1 MNNRN
6 KIIEISS
13 YLILIGLNLL
23 IFFKLRNFDINL
35 NIPIMYAGDFLLTIS
50 VFKQILLGEFPIIGI
65 PTSELLSSP
74 NILEFGD
81 YPSPMMSVWLFVK
94 LIFFFTNDIFF
105 AMNIFILSSFILNP
119 LAMYYVLR
127 RFRVNILITI
137 VVATL
142 YNFVPFH
149 FFRLSH
155 TLYIGYFLLPI
166 LTYFL
171 LLMLSKKPLFYKYS
185 TSGKYSFDFSKK
197 NIFIMIV
204 LLFSSTWNY
213 YYTFFFLVLV
223 GIVMLIKLI
232 EQKNRYFF
240 YSGLIVIG
248 LSVTPFF
255 INMLPYKL
263 YTIENGKNMQVAQRG
278 IGESEVHGLKISQLL
293 LPVDGHRIKILSNL
307 KEQYILSTPLNHENR
322 TSTLGIIGSIGFL
335 LLITYL
341 LVQTKS
347 ASILKKLSYLNISAV
362 MFATIGGFGAIFAL
376 LVTPALRG
384 YNRISILIATFTLI
398 AFALALNY
406 IIKKYRIES
415 WKLVLICLFIL
426 GIGLYDQIPK
436 GMTLKPSEY
445 SKILFESDKKFIK
458 EIEKLHDLSTQGMVM
473 QYPYMS
479 YPEHPPIVNM
489 GDYSQIVGY
498 LHSDILK
505 WSYGAVRGR
514 ETDNWITSLNN
525 EPLKK
530 QIEILKSSG
539 FTGIYI
545 DRRGYEDSAHAI
557 EKHLE
562 EQLNIKPLVSDDK
575 LKSFFKM
582 TPTGYKVYKFNY
594 PPEFT
599 YGFYGWEGNYGS
611 FGWTSGNTALKV
623 YNYENRTSQYDLS
636 MKLGTLKPREVE
648 IFFNNKSIYKEKLVP
663 GNLKEIELTLNLE
676 PEENIIEFKTDFS
689 AERPGNG
696 DSRKLAFSIQSFKCQ
711 LNIK

>member
-1 MNNRN
+1 MTSI
-6 KIIEISS
+6 KTMS
-13 YLILIGLNLL
+13 YYGVLVLINLL
-23 IFFKLRNFDINL
+23 LFFIL
-35 NIPIMYAGDFLLTIS
+35 NGRSFNMSVPLLYSGDFLPTIALI
-50 VFKQILLGEFPIIGI
+50 KQIITGELPFFGY
-65 PTSELLSSP
+65 PTSELMSAP
-74 NILEFGD
+74 GKLEFAD
-81 YPSPMMSVWLFVK
+81 FPVPILSVW
-94 LIFFFTNDIFF
+94 IFIQWISIFTDNHFLVL
-105 AMNIFILSSFILNP
+105 NIFILSSFILNP

-127 RFRVNILITI
+127 RFRVNILIAI

-149 FFRLSH
+149 FFRLGH

-185 TSGKYSFDFSKK
+185 TNGKYSFDFSKK

-223 GIVMLIKLI
+223 GIVMLIRLI

-255 INMLPYKL
+255 INMLPYKF

-278 IGESEVHGLKISQLL
+278 IGEAEIYGLKISQLL
-293 LPVDGHRIKILSNL
+293 LPVDGHRIEYFANNKQKYNAR
-307 KEQYILSTPLNHENR
+307 TPLINENG
-322 TSTLGIIGSIGFL
+322 TATLGIIGSLGFL
-335 LLITYL
+335 LLIIYL

-376 LVTPALRG
+376 LVTPELRG

-489 GDYSQIVGY
+489 GDYSQMIGY
-498 LHSDILK
+498 LHSDTIK

-514 ETDNWITSLNN
+514 ETDKWIASLMK
-525 EPLKK
+525 ESLEK

-539 FTGIYI
+539 FTGVYI
-545 DRRGYEDSAHAI
+545 DRRGYEDNAREM
-557 EKHLE
+557 EKDLE
-562 EQLNIKPLVSDDK
+562 KLLQTKPFVSDDQ
-575 LKSFFKM
+575 LKSFFKFM
-582 TPTGYKVYKFNY
+582 PTSNKTYKFNY

-599 YGFYGWEGNYGS
+599 NGFYGWEGEHGS
-611 FGWTSGNTALKV
+611 FGWTSGNASLKIINNEDQTM
-623 YNYENRTSQYDLS
+623 YFKLK
-636 MKLGTLKPREVE
+636 MKLGTLEHRHVDVYFKGRTIEKIELDPGKLSEVE
-648 IFFNNKSIYKEKLVP
+648 LV
-663 GNLKEIELTLNLE
+663 IELLPGDNE
-676 PEENIIEFKTDFS
+676 INFKTNGL
-689 AERPGNG
+689 AKRPGNG
-696 DSRKLAFSIQSFKCQ
+696 DTRTLAFSIQSMNYQILKE
-711 LNIK
+711 